1 MQDAITAMLTEA
13 LAKALKDALVPIVRE
28 AVTEAL
34 ATMPPKALEDENTS
48 NTPLA
53 DRLDQLESK
62 LDDLESSLSD
72 KVDSSDI
79 SDAVQDCIDSGS
91 FNIEFRG

>member
-1 MQDAITAMLTEA
+1 MNDTITALLSQA
-13 LAKALKDALVPIVRE
+13 LATALKDALIPIVRE
-28 AVTEAL
+28 AVNEAL
-34 ATMPPKALEDENTS
+34 ATMPPKALEDENT
-48 NTPLA
+48 TPLA
-53 DRLDQLESK
+53 ERLDQLESK

-91 FNIEFRG
+91 FSIEFRG